1 MENNYHIIKTQLPNG
16 SILKQVAL
24 DCDYIDSYETTI
36 NTNKKLTTTDIA
48 IAFHKSSADRPK
60 WIRRLMK
67 IRNAITSLFGLKDT
81 QIDNTAIN
89 DQTFEIG
96 KKLGM
101 FEIFDRL
108 DNELILG
115 KNDKHLNFRISA
127 LTDNNQVSN
136 ETKLTLST
144 VVKYNNFFGK
154 LYFIPVKP
162 FHKLIVPVMLKGI
175 AKHLQT

>member
-1 MENNYHIIKTQLPNG
+1 MKNNHPVTKTRLPNG
-16 SILKQVAL
+16 STLKKSEFEY
-24 DCDYIDSYETTI
+24 DYIDSYETTI

-48 IAFHKSSADRPK
+48 KAFHKSSANRPK

-89 DQTFEIG
+89 NQTVEIG
-96 KKLGM
+96 EKLGM
-101 FEIFDRL
+101 FEIFDKL

-115 KNDKHLNFRISA
+115 KNDKHLNFRISVM
-127 LTDNNQVSN
+127 TDYNQVSN

-154 LYFIPVKP
+154 LYLIPVKP

-175 AKHLQT
+175 AKHVQT